1 MPKDLVLLRY
11 TDSTGRRLAALC
23 RPSEGFETLRRVMD
37 KESDEDREWYRK
49 ANQSAVVIDTS
60 GTLTITSHDEL
71 LMLSFWFTVAANWLR
86 DHGG

>member
-23 RPSEGFETLRRVMD
+23 RPSEGVETLRDVMG
-37 KESDEDREWYRK
+37 KESEEDREWYRK
-49 ANQSAVVIDTS
+49 PHKSAVVIDTS
-60 GTLTITSHDEL
+60 GTLTITKADD
-71 LMLSFWFTVAANWLR
+71 LMQLAFWLTVAASWLR